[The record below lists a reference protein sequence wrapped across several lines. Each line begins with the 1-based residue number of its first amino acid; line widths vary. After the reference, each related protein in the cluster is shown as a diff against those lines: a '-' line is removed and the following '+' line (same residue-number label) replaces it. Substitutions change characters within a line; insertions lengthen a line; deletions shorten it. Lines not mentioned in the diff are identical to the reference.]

1 VGLTRKGKG
10 TKWMVVV
17 DGQGIPLGHH
27 LDSAQFA
34 EITLAQNA
42 IQNVK
47 VPRRKGGRPR
57 TRPKRIIADKAYDS
71 NKLRDELEAR
81 GIELITP
88 HLKTRKTKR
97 QDGRSLKRYRHR
109 WIIERTF
116 SWLHNFKRIRTR
128 DDRLLVIYAGFFHLA
143 LMLLALRKL

>member
-1 VGLTRKGKG
+1 
-10 TKWMVVV
+10 MVVV

-27 LDSAQFA
+27 LDSAQIA
-34 EITLAQNA
+34 EITLAPHV

-47 VPRRKGGRPR
+47 VPRLRGGRPR
-57 TRPKRIIADKAYDS
+57 TRPEKIIADRAYDS
-71 NKLRDELEAR
+71 NKFRDELAAR
-81 GIELITP
+81 NIELIAP

-97 QDGRSLKRYRHR
+97 QDGRTLKRYRHR
-109 WIIERTF
+109 WIVERTF

-143 LMLLALRKL
+143 LMILALRKL